1 MLVHGSGKTAVS
13 ICSLLLF
20 ISFYSPALLQAAEGD
35 LLWTYTT
42 GDDISSSPAI
52 GSDGTIYVGSDD
64 NNLYAINP
72 DGTQKWAFTAGTII
86 RSSPAI
92 GSDGTVYAGSYDK
105 KLYAINPDG
114 TQKWAFTTGNFVH
127 SSPAIGSDGTVYV
140 GSNDDKLYAINPDDG
155 SQKWAFTTGSYIGSS
170 PAIGSDGTVYVGST
184 DCILYAINPAD
195 GSQKW
200 TFTTGNFILSSPAIS
215 SDGTVY
221 VGSYDKKLYAINPD
235 GTQKWAFTTGNII
248 ESSPAI
254 GSDGTVYVGS
264 DDSKLYAINPADG
277 SQKWVFTAGNFIV
290 SSPAIGSDGTVY
302 VGSNDDKLYAIN
314 PAGGSQKWAFTTGGD
329 ISSSPAIGSDG
340 TIYIGSCDWRL
351 YAIDTGTGAGLA
363 DTPWPKFRHNL
374 RNTGLDAPEITITGA
389 PVAIGNI
396 TAGTSGSGTFTINND
411 GYENLIV
418 SNITIDN
425 DRFRLSPSSAT
436 IAPGTGQAVTV
447 TFHAFS
453 VAPRSATITV
463 ASNDSDESELTVSV
477 SATVQP
483 APEIKVGTYC
493 KTFGTDNTVGS
504 SSSLELTLKNSGT
517 AELVISNITSSS
529 PAFAV
534 SPVSATLAAGASRAF
549 TVTFTP
555 TAAGEHSAKVT
566 VNSNAWNSAVLDFT
580 GGAVSGPQIAL
591 TAPSPFYLGQVALG
605 LSLSRSF
612 TISNPGSE
620 TLVVSSIACEQQGP
634 FSVSPGSVEI
644 AAGGSREVAVTFT
657 PTFASSSI
665 QHGYITITSN
675 DSDEGSLRLHV
686 AGAARE
692 APIMVLSTSLL
703 DFGGVP
709 AGDSEEKV
717 LRVYNTGTLELVL
730 SGISVSEGAVFSV
743 SPDAAVVAAGE
754 SVQLTVTFSPPA
766 VGSYQ
771 GELVITEEET
781 EARVSL
787 TGEGTSPPLFSGA
800 TGNETFKN
808 TTGSYNLWVEL
819 GDQLADPEVR
829 IIISQDAGETF
840 PDTMDCTCEQEGQF
854 TVPLPA
860 RELGSCLYYF
870 FEVSEPSGAVYRF
883 PEAAPQ
889 ECFILDVSLTKK
901 GDANGDWTTNVLDLL
916 QLLRIFQGLEP
927 SSPLADLNG
936 DGKVNVFDL
945 IALLRML

>member
-1 MLVHGSGKTAVS
+1 MLKPGSGKTSVS

-20 ISFYSPALLQAAEGD
+20 ISLYSPTCLMAAAGD
-35 LLWTYTT
+35 LLWSCSLNGEPAVAPAIADDGTIYVGCWNYKMLYAINSDGTIKWEFST
-42 GDDISSSPAI
+42 GGIIYRSSAAIGSDGTIYVGSDDGKLYAINANGTQKWAFGTGGDIDSSPAI
-52 GSDGTIYVGSDD
+52 GSDGTIYVGSTD
-64 NNLYAINP
+64 NNLYAVNPADGTQKWAFATGGNVGSSPAIGSDGTIYVGSVDKKLYAINPDGTKKWDLLTVGYVAYSPAIGSDGTIYVVSRYTHSFYAINP
-72 DGTQKWAFTAGTII
+72 DGTQKWAIDLLGGITN
-86 RSSPAI
+86 SPA
-92 GSDGTVYAGSYDK
+92 V
-105 KLYAINPDG
+105 
-114 TQKWAFTTGNFVH
+114 
-127 SSPAIGSDGTVYV
+127 
-140 GSNDDKLYAINPDDG
+140 
-155 SQKWAFTTGSYIGSS
+155 
-170 PAIGSDGTVYVGST
+170 
-184 DCILYAINPAD
+184 
-195 GSQKW
+195 
-200 TFTTGNFILSSPAIS
+200 
-215 SDGTVY
+215 
-221 VGSYDKKLYAINPD
+221 
-235 GTQKWAFTTGNII
+235 
-248 ESSPAI
+248 
-254 GSDGTVYVGS
+254 
-264 DDSKLYAINPADG
+264 
-277 SQKWVFTAGNFIV
+277 
-290 SSPAIGSDGTVY
+290 
-302 VGSNDDKLYAIN
+302 
-314 PAGGSQKWAFTTGGD
+314 
-329 ISSSPAIGSDG
+329 GSDG
-340 TIYIGSCDWRL
+340 TIYVTGSSKLYAIDPSSTIKWFFNPPCTTRTAVSLSRDGTVYISGSSKKL

-363 DTPWPKFRHNL
+363 DSPWPGFHCSYQ
-374 RNTGLDAPEITITGA
+374 NTGRVEPEIGLSTTGLSIA
-389 PVAIGNI
+389 GVDPGSSGN
-396 TAGTSGSGTFTINND
+396 GSFTVTNHGAASLNANSIS
-411 GYENLIV
+411 V
-418 SNITIDN
+418 DN
-425 DRFRLSPSSAT
+425 ASFRVSPSSAT
-436 IAPGTGQAVTV
+436 IAPGANQEITV

-453 VAPRSATITV
+453 VAPQSATITV
-463 ASNDSDESELTVSV
+463 SSNDSDESELTVSV
-477 SATVQP
+477 SATVKP

-504 SSSLELTLKNSGT
+504 SSSLAFTLKNSGT
-517 AELVISNITSSS
+517 LELVISNITSSS

-566 VNSNAWNSAVLDFT
+566 VSSNAWNSAVLDFM
-580 GGAVSGPQIAL
+580 GGAVSGPEIAL
-591 TAPSPFYLGQVALG
+591 SAPSPFYLGQVALG

-620 TLVVSSIACEQQGP
+620 TLVVSSIACEEQGP
-634 FSVSPGSVEI
+634 FSVSPGSAEI
-644 AAGGSREVAVTFT
+644 AAGGSQEITVTFT
-657 PTFASSSI
+657 PTFAASAI

-692 APIMVLSTSLL
+692 APIMVLSSSLL
-703 DFGGVP
+703 AFGDVP
-709 AGDSEEKV
+709 TGDSKEKV
-717 LRVYNTGTLELVL
+717 LRVFNTGTLELVL

-787 TGEGTSPPLFSGA
+787 TGEGTSPPIFSGA